1 MAFDVQGALKAGHSQ
16 QDINDYLASKNGP
29 MGGGAAGQVA
39 HNVAGAIPG
48 FLGGNFIRQVLGA
61 AYEGSRAVGNAVG
74 AKNMY
79 TNDQGQD
86 VQNPFLSNHDLEG
99 YTSPAKGAMTGA
111 GNTAEGIGAAATM
124 EGGAGLLKS
133 GIGGGIK
140 AAMTNFLNPKNK
152 VAQAGQKIQQVLDQ
166 ADAAMPAAEKQ
177 VKVNELFQKHFGTV
191 DNPNLDLLPNAPAQE
206 QEGLKEMLKKEI
218 LNQGRDGV
226 EGGPKL
232 ADIQNWKVGS
242 ALKGRFDKSI
252 TNGTQQL
259 FQNISRAYGNVV
271 KEAVPGMDKAYDN
284 YAKAITS
291 SREGAQ
297 TGIVGLIKNIQANPL
312 VKIGEVVGTGYVG
325 YRGMGSLI
333 KQPLEA
339 LGGGGDWGANNQNGQ
354 PGNGW

>member
-29 MGGGAAGQVA
+29 MGGGAVGQVA
-39 HNVAGAIPG
+39 HNVTSAIPG
-48 FLGGNFIRQVLGA
+48 FLGGNFIREALGA

-111 GNTAEGIGAAATM
+111 GNTAEAMSTVAGA
-124 EGGAGLLKS
+124 EGGLGMVKGL
-133 GIGGGIK
+133 GNGIK
-140 AAMTNFLNPKNK
+140 EAMMNFAKPGNT
-152 VAQAGQKIQQVLDQ
+152 VARAGEKIGQIIDE
-166 ADAAMPAAEKQ
+166 ADKSIPAVEKQ
-177 VKVNELFQKHFGTV
+177 LKVNDLFKKHFGTV
-191 DNPNLDLLPNAPAQE
+191 DDPNLNLLPNAPAQE

-218 LNQGRDGV
+218 LNQGRDKV
-226 EGGPKL
+226 EGGPNI

-252 TNGTQQL
+252 TNSSQQL

-271 KEAVPGMDKAYDN
+271 KEAVPGIDKAYDN
-284 YAKAITS
+284 YSKAITAS
-291 SREGAQ
+291 KEGAQ
-297 TGIVGLIKNIQANPL
+297 TGIVGMLKRIQANPL
-312 VKIGEVVGTGYVG
+312 VKISEVLGTGYVG
-325 YRGMGSLI
+325 YRGMGGLI
-333 KQPLEA
+333 KQPLNA
-339 LGGGGDWGANNQNGQ
+339 VAGGDDWGANNQNGQ